1 MKSCMP
7 IIFDW
12 SGLTLRFKVKVKLM
26 KMANNLLNIARRALE
41 CIGHLFM
48 YAEHFRLF
56 RFDLEVQGQGQTM
69 KMANNL
75 LNIARRALECIG
87 HL

>member
-1 MKSCMP
+1 
-7 IIFDW
+7 
-12 SGLTLRFKVKVKLM
+12 
-26 KMANNLLNIARRALE
+26 
-41 CIGHLFM
+41 M

-69 KMANNL
+69 KMAHNL
-75 LNIARRALECIG
+75 LNIARRAFECIG